1 MYRLPGQR
9 GAQQLAAEAAEQIRG
24 KTAVNLTVAA
34 VALDVSHSTASRRVA
49 DGTFPVPFIRMGA
62 RVIVPT
68 LPLRQLLGI
77 TAGTDAA

>member
-1 MYRLPGQR
+1 MYTPTP
-9 GAQQLAAEAAEQIRG
+9 AEAAEQIRT

-34 VALDVSHSTASRRVA
+34 VALDVSPSTASRRIA

-68 LPLRQLLGI
+68 PPLRELLGI
-77 TAGTDAA
+77 VADSDAA